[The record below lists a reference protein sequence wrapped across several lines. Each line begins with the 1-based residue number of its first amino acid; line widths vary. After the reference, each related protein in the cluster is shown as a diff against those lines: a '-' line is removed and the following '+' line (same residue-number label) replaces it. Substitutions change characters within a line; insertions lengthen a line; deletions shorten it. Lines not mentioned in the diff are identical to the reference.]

1 MEQKKLLNTE
11 QLKFLGVF
19 SKDKEI
25 AQNFYLSGGTA
36 LTAYYIPYRFS
47 QDLDFFSE
55 KEFNPLTISVFLKKF
70 KKEIGYKKF
79 DFQKSF
85 NRNLYFLYIG
95 SKILKVEFTYYPF
108 SPLIKAKIVNGIKL
122 DSILDIAVNKT
133 FTISQNPRT
142 RDFLD
147 LYFII
152 KRENFNF
159 FDLLKKAR
167 IKFDWHIDSINL
179 GTQLMKSLSIRDYP
193 KLIKKIDD
201 KKWQQFY
208 LKIAKKLG
216 QKAFI

>member
-11 QLKFLGVF
+11 QLKFLGAF

-95 SKILKVEFTYYPF
+95 NKILKVEFTYYPF
-108 SPLIKAKIVNGIKL
+108 STLVKAKMVDGIKL
-122 DSILDIAVNKT
+122 DSILDIAVNKV

-152 KRENFNF
+152 KQENFDF

-167 IKFDWHIDSINL
+167 LKFDWHIDSINL
-179 GTQLMKSLSIRDYP
+179 GTQLMESLNIRDYP
-193 KLIKKIDD
+193 KLVKKIDD

-216 QKAFI
+216 QKALI